1 MLLERELM
9 VITGAY
15 VLAGS
20 PVGALMLASRLS
32 PLYRLPKGFLC
43 RWWSRFALVIV
54 ALALAM
60 SAAGFA
66 GY

>member
-15 VLAGS
+15 VLAGI